1 MLNGSVVLHLAK
13 IFALASVRQK
23 RAKGKVP
30 TGTAKSPRV
39 NIIFFVVA
47 FPVAAFLAPHFA
59 NVFLKDMPLAMF
71 FMNFSIFIPSFMT
84 LTAIMFGILFELQA
98 ASTGSTDMIN
108 WLPIGASEYILAST
122 LTLTYFLAPVLAVA
136 FGVTFGIAAS
146 LNMVDIWLFSLGF
159 GLVGLFLGTFITEIL
174 RALMN
179 RVSATLY
186 KRSGRSTVAGRMVV
200 GIFMIVIFMLVFNVN
215 VLLTVLQYFVGGVDN
230 AWFIPILWPTLAIMR
245 YLAADTVQTLLYTL
259 LNVSF
264 TLGLLWTSVKLRTK
278 YWVPIPVS
286 IQLAPSK
293 PYTPKR
299 GLLDRLGFTA
309 AETALIRK
317 DFRGLTRRKEMLGW
331 VAIPIA
337 IGIISIITTYSAWAA
352 ATTTSEK
359 LAFFAGPLIGI
370 VMLAFYLALTG
381 IGQEGSTFINL
392 LIAPLKEKEIV
403 KAKLATAL
411 FPATGALTVLL
422 VVAQLLIHPRLEV
435 MIAITVVSFVVVF
448 EAALIGLTTGSRFA
462 DFKVMPRARFVTRQ
476 GVYFGLLLLIGSM
489 GATLLPLFLYAIVQF
504 HILTVITLPGV
515 TLLTAVMGITI
526 CYVNSRATKSSLRKI
541 INSIS

>member
-1 MLNGSVVLHLAK
+1 MHLAK

-30 TGTAKSPRV
+30 TGAAKSPRV
-39 NIIFFVVA
+39 NIIVFVVV
-47 FPVAAFLAPHFA
+47 FPVAAFLAPNFA

-71 FMNFSIFIPSFMT
+71 FMYFSIFIPSFMT

-108 WLPIGASEYILAST
+108 WLPIRASEYILAST

-136 FGVTFGIAAS
+136 FGATFGIAVS

-200 GIFMIVIFMLVFNVN
+200 GIFMIVIFMLFFNVN

-245 YLAADTVQTLLYTL
+245 YLAADTMQTLLYTL

-264 TLGLLWTSVKLRTK
+264 TLGLLWTSVKLRAK

-293 PYTPKR
+293 PYTPKQ
-299 GLLDRLGFTA
+299 GLLGRFGFTA

-337 IGIISIITTYSAWAA
+337 IGIISIITTYSTWVT

-381 IGQEGSTFINL
+381 IGQEGSAFINL
-392 LIAPLKEKEIV
+392 LAAPLKEKEIV

-411 FPATGALTVLL
+411 FPAAGALTVLL
-422 VVAQLLIHPRLEV
+422 VVVQLLIYPRLEV
-435 MIAITVVSFVVVF
+435 MIAITVAFFAVVL
-448 EAALIGLTTGSRFA
+448 EAVAIGLAVGSRFP
-462 DFKVMPRARFVTRQ
+462 DFTEVPRARFVTRQ
-476 GVYFGLLLLIGSM
+476 GVYFGILLLFGSV
-489 GATLLPLFLYAIVQF
+489 GVTLLPLFLYAIVQF
-504 HILTVITLPGV
+504 HILTVITLPGI
-515 TLLTAVMGITI
+515 TLLTALMGITI
-526 CYVNSRATKSSLRKI
+526 CYINSRATEISLRRLV
-541 INSIS
+541 NSAS

>member
-1 MLNGSVVLHLAK
+1 M
-13 IFALASVRQK
+13 
-23 RAKGKVP
+23 
-30 TGTAKSPRV
+30 
-39 NIIFFVVA
+39 
-47 FPVAAFLAPHFA
+47 
-59 NVFLKDMPLAMF
+59 
-71 FMNFSIFIPSFMT
+71 
-84 LTAIMFGILFELQA
+84 
-98 ASTGSTDMIN
+98 
-108 WLPIGASEYILAST
+108 
-122 LTLTYFLAPVLAVA
+122 
-136 FGVTFGIAAS
+136 
-146 LNMVDIWLFSLGF
+146 
-159 GLVGLFLGTFITEIL
+159 
-174 RALMN
+174 
-179 RVSATLY
+179 
-186 KRSGRSTVAGRMVV
+186 
-200 GIFMIVIFMLVFNVN
+200 
-215 VLLTVLQYFVGGVDN
+215 
-230 AWFIPILWPTLAIMR
+230 
-245 YLAADTVQTLLYTL
+245 
-259 LNVSF
+259 
-264 TLGLLWTSVKLRTK
+264 
-278 YWVPIPVS
+278 
-286 IQLAPSK
+286 
-293 PYTPKR
+293 
-299 GLLDRLGFTA
+299 
-309 AETALIRK
+309 IRK